1 MSTELIWYTPLTG
14 SNTLEYAAELQGDEA
29 PPAYSNVADF
39 TSNVFGLQVSSNDLT
54 NLFGEAD
61 GVRTIDTAIFTNL
74 ISGGESD
81 FFTSTSNTVL
91 LGGYSVPSV
100 YSLIGVPASLEAI
113 TSNRGI
119 VGTPTISN
127 SGTSFADLFAQV
139 GSNQVFIDNF
149 YNDAQ
154 TIGGAGAA
162 SAITFLVEYDVTA
175 NYTYVLNASEY
186 PTNAQDTLHYY
197 YDRLTKARYSLTSL
211 TDTTSNTVR
220 FALKFNVG
228 A

>member
-1 MSTELIWYTPLTG
+1 MSTELIWYAALTG
-14 SNTLEYAAELQGDEA
+14 SNTLEYAADLQGDAA

-39 TSNVFGLQVSSNDLT
+39 TTNVFGLQVSSNDLT
-54 NLFGEAD
+54 NLFGEVD
-61 GVRTIDTAIFTNL
+61 GVRTIDTSIFTNL

-100 YSLIGVPASLEAI
+100 YSLIGEPASLSQI
-113 TSNRGI
+113 IGDRGI
-119 VGTPTISN
+119 VGSPTISN

-139 GSNQVFIDNF
+139 GSNQTLINNF

-154 TIGGAGAA
+154 GIGGAGAA
-162 SAITFLVEYDVTA
+162 SAITFLVEYAVTA
-175 NYTYVLNASEY
+175 NYTYTINASEY
-186 PTNAQDTLHYY
+186 PANTDGLYYY
-197 YDRLTKARYSLTSL
+197 YDSVDGTRHSLTSL